1 MVLPHVSSN
10 GRFESTRDHVR
21 KRNGD
26 AKSSPLAV
34 SDSVGS
40 VDDDDG
46 DDDDDDDD
54 GVGSRWRVRVPET
67 RVPPSRARPS
77 APDDD
82 EAAKK
87 RVPPAASLRIHI
99 DAELVAD
106 VAAGAR
112 DVAARRAKAS
122 TRPDDAP
129 RRARRRA
136 TADMGRPGVTPRDSW
151 RRRETTRK
159 DSRFGV

>member
-1 MVLPHVSSN
+1 VLPHVSSN

-40 VDDDDG
+40 VDDDD
-46 DDDDDDDD
+46 DDDDD
-54 GVGSRWRVRVPET
+54 VGSRWRVRVPET

-106 VAAGAR
+106 VDAGAR
-112 DVAARRAKAS
+112 DVAARRVKAS

-136 TADMGRPGVTPRDSW
+136 TADMGRPGVTRRDSW

-159 DSRFGV
+159 DSRCGV